1 MSNESTKYWS
11 CVQKQAR
18 SHAVPLAWNRTLVSW
33 MPQKL
38 DNQTSRR
45 ICLKCLCAA
54 CPYMRFATRPVCTS
68 PRCSQKK
75 KSIFPFPYPH
85 AVTLRFPTANRL
97 SRHSNDA
104 HAPTRR
110 PSLSSR
116 YPFVFFFLFC
126 PARSHVL
133 LDRQR
138 QEMLP
143 DGSDG
148 FFSPRRSRFPT
159 LQNSDDQISP
169 KVYCICSEFRISIV
183 VDSVYEISCKVHR
196 CQPIAFVGRSGRVL
210 FSLINKTKTECLC
223 NR

>member
-1 MSNESTKYWS
+1 
-11 CVQKQAR
+11 
-18 SHAVPLAWNRTLVSW
+18 

-75 KSIFPFPYPH
+75 KKHLSFSIPSRSH
-85 AVTLRFPTANRL
+85 ASFSHCKPAQSPLQRCACADPSSISVVPL
-97 SRHSNDA
+97 SVR
-104 HAPTRR
+104 
-110 PSLSSR
+110 
-116 YPFVFFFLFC
+116 FFFLFC